1 MKDSKGRTTI
11 GFEKHIFICENSRE
25 DGHPRGCCKEKGG
38 CEIRL
43 LFKKEIQ
50 KQKLVGKV
58 RANGAGCL
66 DFCEQ
71 GPTVVVYPEGVWY
84 KIENPEKD
92 IRDIVDLHCKQ
103 GKIVERCKI
112 QLE

>member
-1 MKDSKGRTTI
+1 M
-11 GFEKHIFICENSRE
+11 
-25 DGHPRGCCKEKGG
+25 P
-38 CEIRL
+38 
-43 LFKKEIQ
+43 
-50 KQKLVGKV
+50 
-58 RANGAGCL
+58 NGAGCL

-92 IRDIVDLHCKQ
+92 VEDIVELHCKKGQ
-103 GKIVERCKI
+103 IVERCKI